1 MLAISLNPVD
11 WVSSAAG
18 TIADAASG
26 AVFDQLTAWVED
38 GLAYLAEQMAG
49 FLTDFG
55 AANVGDETL
64 TQLGGIFKWIALVT
78 VVITLMLGSSSAI
91 LGSQHSLT
99 EVVREVPI
107 TLLMLAGWYGVV
119 LLWVEATSSLTRVLL
134 ADSLVSALR
143 NGLVIDPGIA
153 SFLRFFVALMLMLFL
168 LIFFVEMLV
177 LSHMMTIGA
186 IVGPLAIALRPWP
199 SLRNVSGKMVRN
211 LVALSLTPPLAVAS
225 LAIALRT
232 LNDAGQVSFKA
243 ALAALAGLVVSVL
256 MPAMVSRFMPLD
268 GQGGLGARGL
278 MAAGVGAATL
288 AVGAVATGGAAAA
301 AGASGAPGAIG
312 PSSLGGGSSGGSGGG
327 GSQGVMGA
335 GRAASAVLGA
345 HDDG

>member
-1 MLAISLNPVD
+1 MRAGNRRKDRRPPV
-11 WVSSAAG
+11 
-18 TIADAASG
+18 SG
-26 AVFDQLTAWVED
+26 ECLQATP
-38 GLAYLAEQMAG
+38 
-49 FLTDFG
+49 G
-55 AANVGDETL
+55 APPGPILDL
-64 TQLGGIFKWIALVT
+64 S
-78 VVITLMLGSSSAI
+78 VVKI
-91 LGSQHSLT
+91 L
-99 EVVREVPI
+99 
-107 TLLMLAGWYGVV
+107 
-119 LLWVEATSSLTRVLL
+119 
-134 ADSLVSALR
+134 LVSGCFWCNHA
-143 NGLVIDPGIA
+143 NGQIWETSVARHFQPDDRHNITDPYADPARWAESVKKTRIND
-153 SFLRFFVALMLMLFL
+153 LFRTQGGL
-168 LIFFVEMLV
+168 DGHVTQVQQEIRRVV
-177 LSHMMTIGA
+177 SD
-186 IVGPLAIALRPWP
+186 
-199 SLRNVSGKMVRN
+199 RNVSGKMVRN

-243 ALAALAGLVVSVL
+243 ALAALAGLAVSVL

-301 AGASGAPGAIG
+301 AGASGAPGGIG

-327 GSQGVMGA
+327 GSQGAMGA